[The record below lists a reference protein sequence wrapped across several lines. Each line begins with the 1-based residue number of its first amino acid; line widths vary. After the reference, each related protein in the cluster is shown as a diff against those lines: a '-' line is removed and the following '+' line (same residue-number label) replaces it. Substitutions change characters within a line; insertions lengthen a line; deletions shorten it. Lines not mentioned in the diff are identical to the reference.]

1 MDRNSLKSRGIPAF
15 GVSMLFGGLALILSV
30 AILGFGTSSALAN
43 GVQGPLA
50 QGTQPIPNLTST
62 PTAVATRIPTDTAVA
77 TITAVATTTAAATST
92 VGTGTAT
99 VAATGTVEATAT
111 AVVTPVGTV
120 VGETATATV
129 GTIATATTGVIPT
142 TEVLP
147 TEGTGMVE
155 TATPISVGM
164 PRTGGPAG
172 GSDWTF
178 MLLLAGV
185 MMTAI
190 GVTSLASR
198 RNGYRR

>member
-1 MDRNSLKSRGIPAF
+1 MDRNSLKSGGIPAF

-62 PTAVATRIPTDTAVA
+62 PTAVATSIPTDTP
-77 TITAVATTTAAATST
+77 VATTTAAATTT

-147 TEGTGMVE
+147 TEDVGMVE
-155 TATPISVGM
+155 TSTPIVVGM
-164 PRTGGPAG
+164 PSTGGPAG
-172 GSDWTF
+172 GSDWTVL
-178 MLLLAGV
+178 LLLAGV
-185 MMTAI
+185 MMTVI
-190 GVTSLASR
+190 GFTSLASR